1 MDKLFDC
8 LITDDPNSIKLLMES
23 EEEDYEDDDF
33 DDVDERKERL
43 KKIRNILLL
52 AAGAI
57 ALIKFVKS
65 KIDDAN
71 KKKLF
76 EKNTQKLEQVL
87 IQEKDILVKNR
98 DAYKKMSKDR
108 KHLTRKERKECKDL
122 AAKIDNQMIYIN
134 SMQLRVKKISENYCK
149 ANHLNILHTSNVLM
163 SKYLSQGDKD
173 YRRFEVYQSWKDY
186 KQSTKPPKQ
195 KKPKRKRK
203 VVVKVNATKR

>member
-8 LITDDPNSIKLLMES
+8 LITDDPSTINLLMES
-23 EEEDYEDDDF
+23 EEDEYDDDF

-43 KKIRNILLL
+43 RKIRNILIL

-87 IQEKDILVKNR
+87 IQEKDRLVKNR
-98 DAYKKMSKDR
+98 NAYKKMSKDR
-108 KHLTRKERKECKDL
+108 KHLSRKERKECKAL
-122 AAKIDNQMIYIN
+122 AAKIDNQMIYID

-149 ANHLNILHTSNVLM
+149 ANHLNILNTSNMLM

-195 KKPKRKRK
+195 KKPKRKK
-203 VVVKVNATKR
+203 KIKIKVNAGKW

>member
-8 LITDDPNSIKLLMES
+8 LITDDPSIIDLLMES
-23 EEEDYEDDDF
+23 EEDEYDDDF

-43 KKIRNILLL
+43 RKIRNILIL

-87 IQEKDILVKNR
+87 IQEKDRLVTNR
-98 DAYKKMSKDR
+98 NAYKKMSKDR
-108 KHLTRKERKECKDL
+108 KHLSRKERKECKAL
-122 AAKIDNQMIYIN
+122 AAKIDNQMIYID

-149 ANHLNILHTSNVLM
+149 ANHLNILNTSNMLM

-195 KKPKRKRK
+195 KKPKRKKK
-203 VVVKVNATKR
+203 VVIRANVVRR

>member
-8 LITDDPNSIKLLMES
+8 LITDDPSTIDLLMES
-23 EEEDYEDDDF
+23 EEDEYDDDF

-43 KKIRNILLL
+43 RKIRNILIL

-76 EKNTQKLEQVL
+76 EKNTQKLEKVL
-87 IQEKDILVKNR
+87 IQEKDRLVKNR
-98 DAYKKMSKDR
+98 NAYKKMSKDR
-108 KHLTRKERKECKDL
+108 KHLSRKERKECKAL
-122 AAKIDNQMIYIN
+122 AAKIDNQMIYID

-149 ANHLNILHTSNVLM
+149 ANHLNILNTSNMLM

-195 KKPKRKRK
+195 KKPKRKK
-203 VVVKVNATKR
+203 KIKIKVNAG